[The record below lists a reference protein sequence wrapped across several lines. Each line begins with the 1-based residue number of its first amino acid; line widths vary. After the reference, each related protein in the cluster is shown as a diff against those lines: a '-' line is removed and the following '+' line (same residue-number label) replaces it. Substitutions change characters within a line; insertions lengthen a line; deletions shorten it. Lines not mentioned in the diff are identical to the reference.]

1 VVDEGETGD
10 APTPLRILITVTF
23 NANQLRSHLL
33 PILALPEVAR
43 VTLVADVEP
52 PALPKLRSVVPPRLL
67 VRTVG
72 RAAAKLLA
80 CLWVAARERPDWVVG
95 FNLVPHGFNARVV
108 GALTGTKSL
117 YHMIGGEE
125 EWLGGGWRSDNAV
138 LGRLR
143 SPSHTLERLLLRLIA
158 GCTVVA
164 TMGESAR
171 SSLIDRG
178 IDESRIRILRPSVDT
193 RRFAPSSNP
202 ADPRY
207 DIVTVGEL
215 IPRKR
220 IGDLIRAAAEL
231 RARRHDL
238 QVGIVGAGPLEVEL
252 RHLVSQLGVTEHI
265 AFLGFR
271 EDVQA
276 IYRTARIFALTS
288 ASEGL
293 PIAMLEAM
301 SSGLPP
307 VVSDVGE
314 VGGFIRD
321 GENGLL
327 FPAGDVDALTA
338 RLETRLGDESLRT
351 ALGAAAA
358 GWVEES
364 ASVDAVATE
373 YRRLFSSSPS
383 ATGTRTR

>member
-1 VVDEGETGD
+1 MVDEGEIGD

-23 NANQLRSHLL
+23 NANQLRSHVL
-33 PILALPEVAR
+33 PILALPDVAR

-72 RAAAKLLA
+72 RAAAKFLV

-95 FNLVPHGFNARVV
+95 FNFVPHGFNARVV

-117 YHMIGGEE
+117 YHMIGGER

-143 SPSHTLERLLLRLIA
+143 SPSHTLERLLLRLIS

-178 IDESRIRILRPSVDT
+178 IDGSRIRILRPSVDT
-193 RRFAPSSNP
+193 TRFGPSSKP

-207 DIVTVGEL
+207 DGVTVGQL

-220 IGDLIRAAAEL
+220 IGDLIHAVAEL
-231 RARRHDL
+231 RTRRRDL

-252 RHLVSQLGVTEHI
+252 RRLVSQLGVTEHI

-338 RLETRLGDESLRT
+338 RLETLLGDESLRT

-358 GWVEES
+358 RWVEES

-383 ATGTRTR
+383 AIGTRTR